1 MKLKKLMEEEEKARN
16 NYLNCI
22 RYGADE
28 VDIMMAGEKLS
39 DAEKETKQYED
50 LQQARRYNESL

>member
-1 MKLKKLMEEEEKARN
+1 
-16 NYLNCI
+16 
-22 RYGADE
+22 
-28 VDIMMAGEKLS
+28 MMAGEKLS